1 MSLIK
6 SLHGLKATFKTYY
19 YTYIPTD
26 IPTYIL
32 GEEEK

>member
-1 MSLIK
+1 MSLIRC
-6 SLHGLKATFKTYY
+6 LQGLKTNFKTYC
-19 YTYIPTD
+19 YTYILTD